1 MNNDLTPE
9 EAEVMRQYADIIG
22 LPHHVSAT
30 HARMSME
37 SRAAQFAP
45 FAALNGHSAAIERT
59 GEQYIEKME
68 GQMAIDNSQLTIDNF
83 ELKIEKI

>member
-45 FAALNGHSAAIERT
+45 FAALNGHNTAIEKA
-59 GEQYIEKME
+59 GQQFAIHIDEKE
-68 GQMAIDNSQLTIDNF
+68 FYDLD
-83 ELKIEKI
+83 